1 MLLGLDASRANPSL
15 AGVGRYSIEMIR
27 HLVDCDRHRF
37 RLYANRTPRPSWSM
51 RPHVEWRDLPFPR
64 LWTHVRLSVEM
75 ARHAP
80 DVLFVPAHVLPLVR
94 PALAVVTIHDLGF
107 LRFPRCHPR
116 RQRLYLRLS
125 TMWNARAASAI
136 LADSRAT
143 LADLQSLLSVPPERV
158 TVVYPG
164 VSEAFAPQP
173 PQEVARV
180 VARHSLPS
188 QYLLFVGTLHPRKNL
203 LRLLAAHAQV
213 DQAPTLA
220 LAGRPGWMSEPIL
233 QRARSEAPRVRLLGP
248 VPEEDLPALMSG
260 ATALMLPS
268 LYEGFGIPVLE
279 AMACETPVI
288 ASTTSSLP
296 EAVGDAG
303 LLVDPLSVEDIARAM
318 RRVCQ
323 DPELAHDLGR
333 RGRARARDFTWQA
346 AAGQALGIMEDL
358 LERRS

>member
-1 MLLGLDASRANPSL
+1 MLLGLDASRADLSL
-15 AGVGRYSIEMIR
+15 AGVGRYSVEMIR
-27 HLVDCDRHRF
+27 HLIDCERHRF
-37 RLYANRTPRPSWSM
+37 RLYANGTPRPFWSV

-64 LWTHVRLSVEM
+64 LWTHIRLSVEM

-94 PALAVVTIHDLGF
+94 PPLATVTIHDLGF
-107 LRFPRCHPR
+107 LRFPHCHPG

-125 TMWNARAASAI
+125 TMWNVRVASAI
-136 LADSRAT
+136 LADSCAT
-143 LADLQSLLSVPPERV
+143 RADLQSLLGVPSQRV

-164 VSEAFAPQP
+164 VSEAFFPQP
-173 PQEVARV
+173 AQKVARV
-180 VARHSLPS
+180 TARHRLPS

-213 DQAPTLA
+213 GQAPTLV

-233 QRARSEAPRVRLLGP
+233 RRARSAAPRVRLLGP
-248 VPEEDLPALMSG
+248 VAEEDLPALMSG

-279 AMACETPVI
+279 AMACGTPVI
-288 ASTTSSLP
+288 ASATSSLP
-296 EAVGDAG
+296 EVVGDAG
-303 LLVDPLSVEDIARAM
+303 LLVDPLSPEDIASAM

-323 DPELAHDLGR
+323 EPELVQDLR
-333 RGRARARDFTWQA
+333 QRGRARARQFTWRA
-346 AAGQALGIMEDL
+346 AAGQALRTMEDL
-358 LERRS
+358 NERPS